1 MSKNLYMEILS
12 HDFKK
17 LFEEGSNY
25 DVEIKVGEEPNIKI
39 FRGHSQI
46 FIARSSYFKSAFSQ
60 EWVKKKDGIINF
72 EKPNIL
78 PEIFELIIRYIYTG
92 IIQYDILQADHIRE
106 IKKEIYSKKYTRSF
120 PTKDPYVID
129 LLQPI
134 QYGAPPCVNPTITV
148 FRITELDLIIGGY
161 NPFKTKYSKILYPP
175 SFKMKAEYSF
185 MFKIANKKIEFIS
198 TLGTQDFDLD
208 YNNITPLNIFD
219 FKFHNVREISY
230 KQHFYRKLLD
240 GNTNNY
246 NIEGLQVFKVIQ
258 IFE

>member
-1 MSKNLYMEILS
+1 MTSDKFHKHVRPYEKILDDICEQVLQFHLLKEWQPRNIQVLPHRNISKSRLL
-12 HDFKK
+12 
-17 LFEEGSNY
+17 
-25 DVEIKVGEEPNIKI
+25 
-39 FRGHSQI
+39 
-46 FIARSSYFKSAFSQ
+46 
-60 EWVKKKDGIINF
+60 
-72 EKPNIL
+72 
-78 PEIFELIIRYIYTG
+78 RYE
-92 IIQYDILQADHIRE
+92 HIRE

-134 QYGAPPCVNPTITV
+134 QYGAPPCVDPTITV

-185 MFKIANKKIEFIS
+185 MFKIDNKKIEFIS

-258 IFE
+258 NFK